1 MRIDK
6 LLAELNFGTRTEIKK
21 EIRAGLLEVNG
32 IIIRQPDFHVTPS
45 RDAVSYRGM
54 PVIYTEYEYYLL
66 NKPAGYVSATKDNVY
81 PTVMEL
87 LTGTVR
93 PDLFPVGRLD
103 VDTEGL
109 LLITNDGQLAH
120 FLLSPKRH
128 VDKIYFA
135 RIAGLVTAEDA
146 AAFLEGVDIGEKAPT
161 LPARLE
167 ILSADARNGTSEIRI
182 TLHEGKFHQIKRM
195 FRAIGKEVT
204 YLKRIAMGALI
215 LDEDL
220 PPGGYRQLTAQETA
234 ALKEYMPL

>member
-21 EIRAGLLEVNG
+21 EIRAGLVKVNG
-32 IIIRQPDFHVTPS
+32 VIIKQPDLQVTPEK
-45 RDAVSYRGM
+45 DAISYRDT
-54 PVIYTEYEYYLL
+54 PVIYHEYEYYLL

-87 LTGTVR
+87 FTGTVR

-128 VDKIYFA
+128 VDKVYFA
-135 RIAGLVTAEDA
+135 RIAGLVTQKDTAV
-146 AAFLEGVDIGEKAPT
+146 FLEGVDIGEASPT
-161 LPARLE
+161 LPAKLE
-167 ILSADARNGTSEIRI
+167 ILSADAESGTSEIRI

-195 FRAIGKEVT
+195 FQAVGKEVT
-204 YLKRIAMGALI
+204 YLKRIAMGALV
-215 LDEDL
+215 LDEGL
-220 PPGGYRQLTAQETA
+220 PPGGYRQLTAKETA
-234 ALKEYMPL
+234 ALKEHMPL